1 MKRLRFVDLLCF
13 CNLILYNLSMNT
25 ARYQRQMELPNF
37 GEEGQAK
44 LSEAKILVIGAGG
57 LGAPVCSY
65 LAAAGVGTIGVID
78 GDLVEKRNLHRQ
90 VIHPEGHIGIRKA
103 RSAKNIM
110 MALNSEI
117 KVNAIT
123 KFYTEENALDV
134 TEEYDLVVDCSDNFE
149 TRYLT
154 NAICRELGIP
164 WVYGAVYEFE
174 GQVSVFNLGEDSP
187 CYECLLPSYA
197 ERPVRTSKAIL
208 GMVPAVVG
216 SIQAMEAIKIITGI
230 APSLSGTL
238 LVMNLLNHTYQKVP
252 IKKRIGCVCT
262 PYID

>member
-1 MKRLRFVDLLCF
+1 
-13 CNLILYNLSMNT
+13 
-25 ARYQRQMELPNF
+25 MELPNF

-110 MALNSEI
+110 LALNSEI

-123 KFYTEENALDV
+123 KFYTEENALEV

>member
-1 MKRLRFVDLLCF
+1 
-13 CNLILYNLSMNT
+13 MNT

-44 LSEAKILVIGAGG
+44 LSAAKVLVIGAGG
-57 LGAPVCSY
+57 LGSPVCSY

-103 RSAKNIM
+103 RSAKNGM
-110 MALNSEI
+110 LALNSEI

-123 KFYTEENALDV
+123 KFYTEENALEV
-134 TEEYDLVVDCSDNFE
+134 TAEYDLVVDCSDNFE

-154 NAICRELGIP
+154 NNTCRELGIP
-164 WVYGAVYEFE
+164 WVFGAVFEFE
-174 GQVSVFNLGEDSP
+174 GQVSVFNLDVDGP
-187 CYECLLPSYA
+187 CYECLFPSYA
-197 ERPVRTSKAIL
+197 ERPARTSKAIL
-208 GMVPAVVG
+208 GMVPAMVG
-216 SIQAMEAIKIITGI
+216 SMQATEAVKIITGI

-238 LVMNLLNHTYQKVP
+238 LVMDFLHHSYQKVP
-252 IKKRIGCVCT
+252 VKKRIGCVCT